1 MRAREAS
8 NSLLYEQV
16 SPDTSVNRSITVES
30 RLSAFVSVY
39 MAGYKEKP
47 DVTKGH
53 SGTKCL

>member
-1 MRAREAS
+1 MREREAS
-8 NSLLYEQV
+8 NSLLSKQV
-16 SPDTSVNRSITVES
+16 SPETAVNRSITVES

-47 DVTKGH
+47 DVIGGH